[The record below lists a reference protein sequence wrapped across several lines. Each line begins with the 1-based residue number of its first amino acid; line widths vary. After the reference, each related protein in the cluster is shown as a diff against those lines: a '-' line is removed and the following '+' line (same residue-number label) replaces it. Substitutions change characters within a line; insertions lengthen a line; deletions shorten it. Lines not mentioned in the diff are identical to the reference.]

1 MKQKSKGVFDKFE
14 DDIKWSILAYV
25 GRLILFLI
33 GFSIF
38 VRLFP
43 PK

>member
-1 MKQKSKGVFDKFE
+1 MKQKPKGVFDQLE
-14 DDIKWSILAYV
+14 NDIKWSIIAYV